1 MHQAPSDGRG
11 EAHQDSSRPSV
22 PKRARL
28 NPPEASEYLLTVHGV
43 RVARATLAK
52 LRCVGGGPPF
62 QRFGRSILY
71 PRDEL
76 DAWALERLGA
86 PMPNTSAQ

>member
-1 MHQAPSDGRG
+1 MTHQALNDGKDQSSQDASRRSVRG
-11 EAHQDSSRPSV
+11 
-22 PKRARL
+22 ARL